1 MRAILAWTQGPAVP
15 PEPARGGWGRGRE
28 GSSGL
33 LGGSGHGPA
42 ACKPVLCCR
51 WNRQPW
57 EAQPLEGLPGLDD
70 GAQEMGASWSRD
82 ADESGCSRPPP
93 PDASA
98 DLCSSVSGTGRP
110 RVLDVTSLVPQDVL
124 WLARHP
130 APSSSPL
137 RAWCVAVQQLPGTQ
151 GPGQKVGRFSG
162 SRDNPRGGVRVP
174 PGPQPAE
181 ACGQWADRELFELST
196 WGWSCV
202 F

>member
-93 PDASA
+93 PTPPLTCAPLCLGRGGRGSSMSPVWSHKTSSGWPGTPPQA
-98 DLCSSVSGTGRP
+98 LARSVPGAWLCSSCRG
-110 RVLDVTSLVPQDVL
+110 
-124 WLARHP
+124 
-130 APSSSPL
+130 
-137 RAWCVAVQQLPGTQ
+137 
-151 GPGQKVGRFSG
+151 
-162 SRDNPRGGVRVP
+162 PRGQDRRWG
-174 PGPQPAE
+174 GSQGAE
-181 ACGQWADRELFELST
+181 IIRGGE
-196 WGWSCV
+196 
-202 F
+202 